1 LLRFLSLGS
10 SDLGGEL
17 IPIYPPEASGER
29 NYLSSVI
36 FRKFGE
42 ELVVFLGRNVVVV
55 TADVKEYSGTLVGID
70 EKLNLVLDKV
80 VGAGSNVFKVAFNG
94 DNVREIRLTERPFDF
109 KALGERL
116 SRVFPGLVSVREDI
130 GAIIVMEKIKVTDK
144 GVTEGT
150 GLAADKVRTIFD
162 DYMREPKR

>member
-1 LLRFLSLGS
+1 MLRFLSLGA
-10 SDLGGEL
+10 DLGGEL

-55 TADVKEYSGTLVGID
+55 TEDLKEYSGTLVGID

-94 DNVREIRLTERPFDF
+94 DNMREIRLTERPFDF
-109 KALGERL
+109 RALGERL

-162 DYMREPKR
+162 DYMREPRR